1 MLLGSRIRMYRLAL
15 NMSLQDFA
23 DRLHKSASAVSK
35 YESGDIVI
43 NIDILY
49 EIAGVLGVSAP
60 ELLSAVKDQ
69 KSGPSGVPGAQG
81 PGSQAAGATRTVCSM
96 YQYSKSDDKI
106 LRSLI
111 EHYGSPAGDQFS
123 VTIFYDV
130 PSFSN
135 LAKCKSLYRGSMK
148 KDGFIYN
155 YQMTNMNNP
164 TEHVFLCCLKS
175 FDATCPDIG
184 LLVGLSSKSLH
195 PEAVKV
201 IISDNPLNE
210 GAELKELL
218 LIDADDIRHIK
229 RDNYL
234 VLTK

>member
-1 MLLGSRIRMYRLAL
+1 MYRLAL

-23 DRLHKSASAVSK
+23 NRLHKSASAVSK

-43 NIDILY
+43 NIDILC
-49 EIAGVLGVSAP
+49 EIAEVLGVSET
-60 ELLSAVKDQ
+60 ELLSVLNAAKRGSTAQ
-69 KSGPSGVPGAQG
+69 ARPGTEAL
-81 PGSQAAGATRTVCSM
+81 SKTVCYM
-96 YQYSKSDDKI
+96 YQYSKNDNKI
-106 LRSLI
+106 LRSLV
-111 EHYGSPAGDQFS
+111 EHYNTQTNGEFEVA
-123 VTIFYDV
+123 IFYDV

-135 LAKCKSLYRGSMK
+135 LGKCKSLYRGSMK

-155 YQMTNMNNP
+155 YQMTNMNNS

-175 FDATCPDIG
+175 FDATCPDLG

-201 IISDNPLNE
+201 IISDSALPE
-210 GAELKELL
+210 GTELKQQL
-218 LIDADDIRHIK
+218 LIDAEDIKHIK
-229 RDNYL
+229 RDNFL